1 MFLGHFGVALA
12 AKELAPRTSLGT
24 LVLAAQFADLLW
36 PIFLLTG
43 LEQVRIAPG
52 ITRATP
58 LDFVHYPITHSLVG
72 QVLWGVA
79 LGLLYFSLRRNAKSA
94 VVIGACVLSHWF
106 LDVIAHR
113 PDLPVFPQGPF
124 VGLGLWNSLPAT
136 VAIECGLLA
145 LGLMLYLPASRAKD
159 RIGVY
164 GLWSLMVVLV
174 AAWVSSLFGPPP
186 PSERVLA
193 YSALAMWL
201 AVPWAAWADRHREIT
216 TSFALKP

>member
-12 AKELAPRTSLGT
+12 AKELAPRTSLGA

-72 QVLWGVA
+72 QALWGLA

-94 VVIGACVLSHWF
+94 VIVGACVVSHWF
-106 LDVIAHR
+106 LDVIVHR
-113 PDLPVFPQGPF
+113 PDLPVVSSG
-124 VGLGLWNSLPAT
+124 T
-136 VAIECGLLA
+136 VCWPRIVEF
-145 LGLMLYLPASRAKD
+145 PASHRCHRVRFAGPWPHALSVRDPGKRSYRSLRA
-159 RIGVY
+159 
-164 GLWSLMVVLV
+164 VV
-174 AAWVSSLFGPPP
+174 P
-186 PSERVLA
+186 
-193 YSALAMWL
+193 
-201 AVPWAAWADRHREIT
+201 H
-216 TSFALKP
+216 

>member
-12 AKELAPRTSLGT
+12 VKELAPRASVGT

-36 PIFLLTG
+36 PIFLLAG

-72 QVLWGVA
+72 QALWGVA

-94 VVIGACVLSHWF
+94 VIVGACVVSHWF
-106 LDVIAHR
+106 LDVIVHR

-145 LGLMLYLPASRAKD
+145 LGLTLYLRATRARD

-164 GLWSLMVVLV
+164 GLWSLIVVLAQV
-174 AAWVSSLFGPPP
+174 RH
-186 PSERVLA
+186 E
-193 YSALAMWL
+193 SAQTEANPRRISQ
-201 AVPWAAWADRHREIT
+201 A
-216 TSFALKP
+216 

>member
-79 LGLLYFSLRRNAKSA
+79 LGPSISRCDGTRKAR
-94 VVIGACVLSHWF
+94 W
-106 LDVIAHR
+106 
-113 PDLPVFPQGPF
+113 
-124 VGLGLWNSLPAT
+124 
-136 VAIECGLLA
+136 LLA
-145 LGLMLYLPASRAKD
+145 H
-159 RIGVY
+159 
-164 GLWSLMVVLV
+164 
-174 AAWVSSLFGPPP
+174 AW
-186 PSERVLA
+186 
-193 YSALAMWL
+193 
-201 AVPWAAWADRHREIT
+201 
-216 TSFALKP
+216 

>member
-72 QVLWGVA
+72 QALWGLA

-94 VVIGACVLSHWF
+94 VIVGACVVSHWF
-106 LDVIAHR
+106 LDVIVHR
-113 PDLPVFPQGPF
+113 PDLPVFPQGLF

-136 VAIECGLLA
+136 VAIECGLLV
-145 LGLMLYLPASRAKD
+145 LGLMLYLRASRAKD

-201 AVPWAAWADRHREIT
+201 AVPWAAWADRQREIRPA
-216 TSFALKP
+216 SH

>member
-1 MFLGHFGVALA
+1 MGRCA
-12 AKELAPRTSLGT
+12 
-24 LVLAAQFADLLW
+24 W
-36 PIFLLTG
+36 P
-43 LEQVRIAPG
+43 
-52 ITRATP
+52 
-58 LDFVHYPITHSLVG
+58 
-72 QVLWGVA
+72 
-79 LGLLYFSLRRNAKSA
+79 LYFSLRRNAKSA
-94 VVIGACVLSHWF
+94 VVIGACVVSHWF
-106 LDVIAHR
+106 LDVIAHW

>member
-12 AKELAPRTSLGT
+12 AKELAPRTSVGT

-52 ITRATP
+52 TARATP
-58 LDFVHYPITHSLVG
+58 LDFVHYPITHSLVE
-72 QVLWGVA
+72 QALWGVA

-94 VVIGACVLSHWF
+94 VIVGACMVSHWF
-106 LDVIAHR
+106 LDVIVHQ

-136 VAIECGLLA
+136 VAIECSLLVPS
-145 LGLMLYLPASRAKD
+145 LTLYICARRGQKIVSESTGCGPS
-159 RIGVY
+159 
-164 GLWSLMVVLV
+164 WSC
-174 AAWVSSLFGPPP
+174 
-186 PSERVLA
+186 
-193 YSALAMWL
+193 
-201 AVPWAAWADRHREIT
+201 
-216 TSFALKP
+216 